1 MTTAEKAN
9 KKRLKQKRS
18 SLVNQLNK
26 LEISNCHSCPNRHT
40 YASVDPVDTC
50 GECPAFQ
57 ELRKVGNELEK
68 VAFDLRTNE
77 LPGELNITT
86 YRKLRQL
93 EWTKD
98 EIRIYYKLNKY
109 EFKAFL
115 DFNNERT
122 KKGTC
127 V

>member
-1 MTTAEKAN
+1 MNVEQTN

-18 SLVNQLNK
+18 SLVNELNK
-26 LEISNCHSCPNRHT
+26 LEIGNCHSCPNRYS
-40 YASVDPVDTC
+40 YASVDPVDIC

-57 ELRKVGNELEK
+57 ELRKVGDELEK
-68 VAFDLRTNE
+68 VAFDLRTND
-77 LPGELNITT
+77 LPTELNITT

-98 EIRIYYKLNKY
+98 EIRIRYKLNKN

-122 KKGTC
+122 KKGAC